1 MNAARPPADA
11 DPSRLLEMA
20 KITIKDF
27 TFGGTAANVYDIEV
41 DVFPGDKSVDPTLLV
56 KMMHREMPLDGVS
69 LARRPPYEV
78 LACAVCDLVRTE
90 FSPMSVLVTVTQQV
104 TNKITAVAVA
114 AWSVEVPGLSP
125 APLNNLG
132 VFRG

>member
-1 MNAARPPADA
+1 MNVSRSPVDA
-11 DPSRLLEMA
+11 DPARLLEMA

-27 TFGGTAANVYDIEV
+27 VLGGKSVLKFDVEV
-41 DVFPGDKSVDPTLLV
+41 DVFPGEKSVGPMVLEEV
-56 KMMHREMPLDGVS
+56 MKQRMPLPPNTD
-69 LARRPPYEV
+69 RPIHER

-90 FSPMSVLVTVTQQV
+90 FSPMSVLVTVTHQFNARV
-104 TNKITAVAVA
+104 TAVAVA